1 MFMATSD
8 RLSNIL
14 NCYLETTTPHYM
26 HGGGGFSIS
35 NFSLMTLYLEHLQVR
50 NWWTVS
56 NQNMPLIRFTGC
68 TIYLYKMAE
77 YDYLFYYNTQ
87 PPMTATLTTYQST
100 HPAAMLLNKHT
111 RKITCKRYN
120 KKKKP
125 YTKLKIKPPAQFLNK
140 WYFQY
145 DIANTPLLQTMCTAC
160 SFDRM
165 FLNSTSV
172 SSTIGFVS
180 LDTRGFL
187 NHQYTPL
194 GTSGYIPKPNT
205 LLFGVNNGATE
216 ISKIT
221 YNELIYMGCTTDLQD
236 GTPIQH
242 ISTTDYKG
250 PSTYT
255 DFQKKLF
262 NAKTKHEN
270 WGNPFKQSR
279 FTGDQRLIETN
290 KTWDDILKITN
301 GTQTLNEGWVEKTHK
316 TFECRYNPFADKG
329 SGNILYLLKINTGLH
344 STDWGPPTDKDVVT
358 QDLPLWLLT
367 WGYLDFQRN
376 CKEYRDIDTTCICVI
391 QSPYIFPKTEKFY
404 VPLDYDF
411 LEGRSPYRPEGNI
424 IPSDEYNWHPK
435 VAFQTRSINS
445 IATSGPATIKL
456 PKDISCES
464 HIRYR
469 FYFKVGG
476 QPPPMSI
483 LTNPTDQPKYPIPNN
498 LISTPSLQSPATPIE
513 QLLWSFDE
521 RRQTLTKT
529 ATQRITDY
537 QPTESSLLQITDPSS
552 YCPTSTLFKEK
563 ETSQTES
570 SEEEDQTPIQEQL
583 NKQRRKQKQLR
594 QQIKLLLNRLINIE

>member
-1 MFMATSD
+1 MATSE
-8 RLSNIL
+8 RLSNVL
-14 NCYLETTTPHYM
+14 NCYLETTAPHYM

-56 NQNMPLIRFTGC
+56 NQNMPLIRFLGAS
-68 TIYLYKMAE
+68 IYLYKAAE

-100 HPAAMLLNKHT
+100 HPAAMLLNKNT

-125 YTKLKIKPPAQFLNK
+125 YTKLKIQPPTQLQNK
-140 WYFQY
+140 WYFQH
-145 DIANTPLLQTMCTAC
+145 DLANTPLLQTMCTAC

-165 FLNSTSV
+165 FLNLNSV
-172 SSTIGFVS
+172 SSTIGFTS

-187 NHQYTPL
+187 NHQYKPL
-194 GTSGYIPKPNT
+194 GTAGYTPKPNT
-205 LLFGVNNGATE
+205 LLFGVENGSKD

-221 YNELIYMGCTTDLQD
+221 YNELIYMACTTDLQE
-236 GTPIQH
+236 GTPMQH
-242 ISTTDYKG
+242 IDTTTYSG
-250 PSTYT
+250 PSGYN

-270 WGNPFKQSR
+270 WGNPFKPSF
-279 FTGDQRLIETN
+279 FTGEQRLIETN
-290 KTWDDILKITN
+290 KTWEDILKIN
-301 GTQTLNEGWVEKTHK
+301 IGTTQLGTGWTEKTHK

-329 SGNILYLLKINTGLH
+329 SGNILYLLKIDSGLH
-344 STDWGPPTDKDVVT
+344 SIDWAPPTNKDVVT

-376 CKEYRDIDTTCICVI
+376 CKEYRDIDTTCIAVI
-391 QSPYIFPKTEKFY
+391 QSPYILPKSEKFY

-411 LEGRSPYRPEGNI
+411 LEGTSPYRPQYEI
-424 IPSDEYNWHPK
+424 TPSDSYNWHPK
-435 VAFQTRSINS
+435 VAFQTRAINS

-456 PKDISCES
+456 PKDTSCEA

-483 LTNPTDQPKYPIPNN
+483 LTNPTEQPKYPIPDN
-498 LISTPSLQSPATPIE
+498 LISTNSLQSPATPIE

-521 RRQTLTKT
+521 RRQMLTKT

-552 YCPTSTLFKEK
+552 HCPTTTLFKEK
-563 ETSQTES
+563 ETSETES

-594 QQIKLLLNRLINIE
+594 QQIKHLLNRLINIE